1 MLNIDGVVGWI
12 AGLVVDV
19 AWQAECG
26 VGDRPPTTLVC
37 QCTYLEIAA
46 RSAATPSPIEHLCV
60 DHYLSNV
67 IRGLVA
73 FYRLRAGV
81 GMQWRTYHLLIFA
94 ELLMAL
100 ANPPTI
106 LFSLHLHCSRVQ
118 IDSLDKERTHATTNR
133 LWCRSRT

>member
-19 AWQAECG
+19 AWQAECR

-73 FYRLRAGV
+73 FYQLRAGV
-81 GMQWRTYHLLIFA
+81 GMQWRTYHFFDLCRIAHGSGQSPDNIIFT
-94 ELLMAL
+94 AL
-100 ANPPTI
+100 A
-106 LFSLHLHCSRVQ
+106 LLSGADR
-118 IDSLDKERTHATTNR
+118 
-133 LWCRSRT
+133 